1 MVVMSRLSFF
11 YSCFML
17 LLLLQLGAAQTNEFD
32 NDDDRAKFSPT
43 MAIVMIVLVSVFFAL
58 GCISVYMRRCLERAL
73 GINDDGEPGNWLNV
87 RQTTARGLDASVIET
102 FPTFRYSTVKT
113 LRIGKEAL
121 ECPVC
126 LNEFEDDETL
136 RLIPQCCH
144 VFHPGCI
151 DAWLRSQTTCPLC
164 RSNLVPVPGES
175 VSFEIPGFA
184 RETGQSSPKTP
195 VDDSRRKVLA
205 SPDERLIDSVAWTGN
220 QSMPRKSMSTGWKLA
235 GLFSPPISPGQPEE
249 NLDRFTLRLPQEIH
263 NQLVNSNLGN
273 HGSKDQ
279 VALPQARSSV
289 RGFRTGSLGTER
301 NYFYLERFDQDRRFD
316 RRPFSITPPYHTG
329 SIRSPDGIMDGD
341 QERAGASKGLLL
353 AIRSPMDRLFT
364 GKNNVGE
371 RSYLRSGDASP
382 A

>member
-1 MVVMSRLSFF
+1 MVVMSRLSF
-11 YSCFML
+11 YTCFML
-17 LLLLQLGAAQTNEFD
+17 VLLHIGAVQSNEFD
-32 NDDDRAKFSPT
+32 NDEERTKFSPT
-43 MAIVMIVLVSVFFAL
+43 MGIVMIVLVSVFFAL

-73 GINDDGEPGNWLNV
+73 GMDGGDPGNWLNV

-136 RLIPQCCH
+136 RMIPQCCH

-195 VDDSRRKVLA
+195 IDDSRRRVLG

-235 GLFSPPISPGQPEE
+235 GLFSPSISPGRPEE

-263 NQLVNSNLGN
+263 DQLVNSSLGN
-273 HGSKDQ
+273 HESKDH
-279 VALPQARSSV
+279 VALPPARSSV
-289 RGFRTGSLGTER
+289 RGYRTGSLGTER
-301 NYFYLERFDQDRRFD
+301 NYFYFERFDQDGRFD
-316 RRPFSITPPYHTG
+316 RRPFSITPPYHTS
-329 SIRSPDGIMDGD
+329 SIRSPDGIMDGGGNYL
-341 QERAGASKGLLL
+341 ERAGAPNSLLL
-353 AIRSPMDRLFT
+353 AIRSPLDRLFT

-382 A
+382 V